1 MAQNILTA
9 SVIARE
15 AITTLYNNAVMA
27 NLVYRGVEDTFG
39 AEVLGHK
46 VGETVNIRKPAT
58 FEAKS
63 FTGAIEKQDVT
74 EDTIPVVVDRHED
87 VSFEVSSKE
96 LAMEVSQFSQRFISP
111 ATEALAQKVDVDLLG
126 LRGDVTATA
135 AWDGTEPWNTVID
148 ARTVLNKAA
157 VPLTQRRAVWASDH
171 EGGILKSGRFTK
183 ANETGDNGTRF
194 ENAQIGRAGGFDHF
208 LDQNADD
215 NSDESGAAV
224 AGHSV
229 LFHPWAFC
237 LATVPLENIDDAL
250 DAAVVSF
257 NGLTIRVVRD
267 YDISSKATIVSL
279 DVLYGVKTLDNSRA
293 VIVEDFS

>member
-27 NLVYRGVEDTFG
+27 NLVYRGVENTFG

-58 FEAKS
+58 FESKS
-63 FTGAIEKQDVT
+63 FTGSIEKQDVE

-87 VSFEVSSKE
+87 VSFEVSTKE
-96 LAMEVSQFSQRFISP
+96 LSLEVSQFSERFIAP
-111 ATEALAQKVDVDLLG
+111 ATEALAQKVDVDILG
-126 LRGDVTATA
+126 LRGDVTATVTFDTSA
-135 AWDGTEPWNTVID
+135 PWDTVID
-148 ARTVLNKAA
+148 ARTTLNKAA
-157 VPLTQRRAVWASDH
+157 VPLMQRRAVWSSDH

-183 ANETGDNGTRF
+183 ANETGDGGTRF
-194 ENAQIGRAGGFDHF
+194 TEAQIGRAGGFDHF
-208 LDQNADD
+208 LDQNADS
-215 NSDESGAAV
+215 NSDESGADV
-224 AGHSV
+224 AGQSV

-237 LATVPLENIDDAL
+237 LAAVPLENIDDAL
-250 DAAVVSF
+250 DAAVVSY

-279 DVLYGVKTLDNSRA
+279 DILYGVKTLDNARA
-293 VIVEDFS
+293 VIVEDGS